1 LRLGALRCCAPQA
14 RTLHIVNAATALRKN
29 PCTLSGSR
37 LMLRRPCCRGAARAS
52 ARGPGIGEPK
62 GAQITDIERDSEH
75 GQTIYEVEFVLDGK
89 EYELDIAAD
98 GQLLERRLD

>member
-1 LRLGALRCCAPQA
+1 MKPLTTLLTPCAILLTTSLSLAGQDVALDQLPAPV
-14 RTLHIVNAATALRKN
+14 RTTVERET
-29 PCTLSGSR
+29 
-37 LMLRRPCCRGAARAS
+37 
-52 ARGPGIGEPK
+52 K
-62 GAQITDIERDSEH
+62 GAQITDIERDTEH